1 MLAPDIA
8 TLIIVSFLILFGL
21 LLPILNRITP
31 KFVSYRWSVV
41 VVLLALLL
49 GAVIDF
55 DGLPDAARQAVIV
68 GALVISG
75 GYVFLRTVEKALANG
90 WLRGVRLDVRKGDTS
105 ASIHTDGSEHGGKP
119 ASGDSDAM

>member
-1 MLAPDIA
+1 MLSPDIA

-21 LLPILNRITP
+21 LLPILNRVAP

-55 DGLPDAARQAVIV
+55 GGLPDAARQAVIV

-90 WLRGVRLDVRKGDTS
+90 WLRGMRLDLRKGDAS
-105 ASIHTDGSEHGGKP
+105 ASIHSDGGEHE
-119 ASGDSDAM
+119 S

>member
-1 MLAPDIA
+1 MLGPDTA
-8 TLIIVSFLILFGL
+8 TLIIVSFLVLFGL
-21 LLPILNRITP
+21 LLPVLNRVAP

-55 DGLPDAARQAVIV
+55 GGLPDAARQAVIV
-68 GALVISG
+68 GSLVISG

-105 ASIHTDGSEHGGKP
+105 ASLHTDGGGRVAP
-119 ASGDSDAM
+119 ASDDADGK